1 MHLSFNL
8 GDNLDF
14 EQLEDSNRVPC
25 SIFRWQQNRTA
36 VLVQFSC
43 KALKQD
49 HLCDIL
55 FCKYSVMFLFCKN
68 SVTFFFCKYS
78 VIFVF
83 CKFSVIFFFCKYSET
98 LIFFL
103 LRDTAAQIWNLY
115 AAQFPHRNSI
125 NVFIYSFIYLF
136 TYLYSGIPEINHCQQ
151 QW

>member
-1 MHLSFNL
+1 MPPTKDRNAFFAAPFLLLALDVCVNQHLCFNL
-8 GDNLDF
+8 GQNLDF

-25 SIFRWQQNRTA
+25 SIFRWEQNRAA

-55 FCKYSVMFLFCKN
+55 FCKYSVIFLFCKN

-83 CKFSVIFFFCKYSET
+83 CKYSVTFIFFFLSSLNFEFVCSPISP
-98 LIFFL
+98 L
-103 LRDTAAQIWNLY
+103 
-115 AAQFPHRNSI
+115 
-125 NVFIYSFIYLF
+125 
-136 TYLYSGIPEINHCQQ
+136 
-151 QW
+151 

>member
-1 MHLSFNL
+1 MLDVVLSSKKLCPQRKIGTHFL
-8 GDNLDF
+8 RLPSYFWLWMFVLISIFVSIWDKNLDF

-25 SIFRWQQNRTA
+25 SIFRWEQNRAA

-55 FCKYSVMFLFCKN
+55 FCKYSVIFLFCKN

-83 CKFSVIFFFCKYSET
+83 CKYSVTFIFFFLSSLNFEFVCSPISP
-98 LIFFL
+98 L
-103 LRDTAAQIWNLY
+103 
-115 AAQFPHRNSI
+115 
-125 NVFIYSFIYLF
+125 
-136 TYLYSGIPEINHCQQ
+136 
-151 QW
+151 